1 LLAKIGRVTLLEVHL
16 ELAIITVLFARLK
29 RQVREIAVALIP
41 FPNYETRDSSVVST
55 VEKVIGDWFSLVPNG
70 SMLKAIQQ
78 FDLEKEE
85 DGIRQLLFGLF
96 RCQNYSL
103 ENDYQLEYISEVST
117 FLWLTY
123 LEYVKQ
129 HGSVSL
135 IGTFIYL
142 VLIPSLLIAG

>member
-1 LLAKIGRVTLLEVHL
+1 
-16 ELAIITVLFARLK
+16 
-29 RQVREIAVALIP
+29 
-41 FPNYETRDSSVVST
+41 
-55 VEKVIGDWFSLVPNG
+55 
-70 SMLKAIQQ
+70 MLKAIQQ

-103 ENDYQLEYISEVST
+103 EKDYQLEYISEAST
-117 FLWLTY
+117 FLWLKY

>member
-1 LLAKIGRVTLLEVHL
+1 LL
-16 ELAIITVLFARLK
+16 
-29 RQVREIAVALIP
+29 LIP
-41 FPNYETRDSSVVST
+41 FPNFETRDGSVVST
-55 VEKVIGDWFSLVPNG
+55 VEKVISDWFSRVPNG

-103 ENDYQLEYISEVST
+103 EKDYQLEYISEAST

-129 HGSVSL
+129 HKSVRL
-135 IGTFIYL
+135 HWQYI
-142 VLIPSLLIAG
+142 

>member
-1 LLAKIGRVTLLEVHL
+1 M
-16 ELAIITVLFARLK
+16 
-29 RQVREIAVALIP
+29 IP
-41 FPNYETRDSSVVST
+41 FSNFETRDGLVVST
-55 VEKVIGDWFSLVPNG
+55 VEKVIGAWFSRVPNG
-70 SMLKAIQQ
+70 SMLKAIQK
-78 FDLEKEE
+78 FNLEKEE

-103 ENDYQLEYISEVST
+103 EKDYQLEYISEAST

-142 VLIPSLLIAG
+142 VLIPSLLIAGRGMGRDDRKIFTCDSPVLQSTRQKSAKPKSAGKIA